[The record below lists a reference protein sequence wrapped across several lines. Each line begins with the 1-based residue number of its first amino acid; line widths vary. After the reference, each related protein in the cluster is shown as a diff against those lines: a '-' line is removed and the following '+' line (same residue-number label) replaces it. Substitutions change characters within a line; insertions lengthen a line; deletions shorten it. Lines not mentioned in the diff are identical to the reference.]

1 MSDAASSGISGRSL
15 VGGLAGNVGGLAGKA
30 MAKADA
36 AAAKAKSLVPTSEE
50 GVPPGKAV
58 APEPEVEPEQAKAI
72 VRNTKW
78 AKKE

>member
-1 MSDAASSGISGRSL
+1 
-15 VGGLAGNVGGLAGKA
+15 

-50 GVPPGKAV
+50 GVPPGEAA

>member
-1 MSDAASSGISGRSL
+1 MPDAASSGVSGRSL

-50 GVPPGKAV
+50 GVPPGGA

-72 VRNTKW
+72 VRSTKW